1 MNQVERKARLKS
13 EFIAAMDLLQEE
25 AGHGDLSLKKVFSLL
40 GEEGHGMILLV
51 LCLPYLFPIP
61 VPGLSTISGVLI
73 VLVSFFL
80 LLRRPPWLPRRWEN
94 VKISA
99 QTILKLSNHAE
110 KVWTYVAKIVKKRML
125 FFHDM
130 HFFRL
135 LNFLVLAVNAILL
148 ALPLPIPFSNT
159 VPAIAIV
166 LCAIGYLEK
175 DGLFTLFSYAW
186 CGVVATFFTSL
197 ALGAKHLL

>member
-1 MNQVERKARLKS
+1 MKSGERKARLKS

-25 AGHGDLSLKKVFSLL
+25 AGHGDLSLKKVFNLL
-40 GEEGHGMILLV
+40 GEEGHGMILLI

-61 VPGLSTISGVLI
+61 VPGLSTISGMLI
-73 VLVSFFL
+73 ILVSFFL
-80 LLRRPPWLPRRWEN
+80 FLRRPPWLPQRWEN

-99 QTILKLSNHAE
+99 NTIIKTSTYAE
-110 KVWTYVAKIVKKRML
+110 KVWTYVAKIVRKRMM

-130 HFFRL
+130 PVFRL
-135 LNFLVLAVNAILL
+135 LNFLVLAVNAVLL

-159 VPAIAIV
+159 VPAISIV

-186 CGVVATFFTSL
+186 CAVVASFFTSL
-197 ALGAKHLL
+197 AIGAKHLF

>member
-1 MNQVERKARLKS
+1 MKS

-25 AGHGDLSLKKVFSLL
+25 AGHGDLSLKKVFQLL
-40 GEEGHGMILLV
+40 GEEGHGMILLF

-61 VPGLSTISGVLI
+61 VPGLSTISGILI

-80 LLRRPPWLPRRWEN
+80 LRRRPPWLPKRWEN
-94 VKISA
+94 VSVSSK
-99 QTILKLSNHAE
+99 TVLKLSNYAE
-110 KVWTYVAKIVKKRML
+110 KVWTYVAKIVRKRMM

-130 HFFRL
+130 QAFRV
-135 LNFLVLAVNAILL
+135 LNFLVLSMNACLL

-166 LCAIGYLEK
+166 LSAIGYLEK
-175 DGLFTLFSYAW
+175 DGLFTLFSYLW
-186 CGVVATFFTSL
+186 CVVVISFFTSL
-197 ALGAKHLL
+197 ALGAKLLL